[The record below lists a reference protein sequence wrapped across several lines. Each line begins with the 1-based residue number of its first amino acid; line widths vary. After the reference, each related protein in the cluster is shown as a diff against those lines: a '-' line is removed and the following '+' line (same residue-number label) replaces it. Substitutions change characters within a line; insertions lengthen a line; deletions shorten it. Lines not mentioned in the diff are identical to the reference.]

1 MKINPQ
7 VLQAAVDKSSMKITD
22 PKSGVSSLEAA
33 AARAPNNGSRG
44 PAPVEGTSV
53 QLGGTAGGLGGKL
66 AALQSTLSA
75 SPEFDGARV
84 EAIKQAIRDGQLR
97 VNPEAIADKL
107 LASVGE
113 LLRRPH

>member
-7 VLQAAVDKSSMKITD
+7 VLQAPVDKSSMKITD
-22 PKSGVSSLEAA
+22 PKSGLSSLDAA
-33 AARAPNNGSRG
+33 AARAPKNGNHG
-44 PAPVEGTSV
+44 PVPVEGTSV
-53 QLGGTAGGLGGKL
+53 QLSGTAGGLGGTL
-66 AALQSTLSA
+66 AALQAELSA

-84 EAIKQAIRDGQLR
+84 EAIKQAIREGQLR

>member
-7 VLQAAVDKSSMKITD
+7 VPQAAVDKSNMKIAD
-22 PKSGVSSLEAA
+22 PKNSVSSVDQPVV
-33 AARAPNNGSRG
+33 RAPKNGSQG
-44 PAPVEGTSV
+44 PAPVAGPSV
-53 QLGGTAGGLGGKL
+53 QLSGLAGRL
-66 AALQSTLSA
+66 ATLQTELSA
-75 SPEFDGARV
+75 TPEFDSARV
-84 EAIKQAIRDGQLR
+84 EAVKQAIRDGQLR